1 MYALEVKGLTKKYS
15 TFTLENVEF
24 SVDKGK
30 ITGLIGRNGAGKS
43 TTLKGILNLIKT
55 NGSVRYFD
63 EDFFC
68 NEGTIKQRIGYVNG
82 GFEYYRL
89 KPLFAITKTV
99 SSFYTNW
106 NDELYRKYMN
116 LFKLD
121 ERKKVSEL
129 SEGMK
134 VKYSI
139 TLALSHN
146 AEILIMDEPT
156 SGLDPLSREE
166 FCDIILDLNK
176 NQGITVLFSTHIT
189 SDLMRI
195 ADDVIYISGGK
206 VIMQEQLER
215 VLNKY
220 HVINFAT
227 EDEAKNY
234 NGLIGLKRVK
244 SGFAA
249 LTELQSDKT
258 KKASLDDIMIHF
270 EVERG
275 GTYA

>member
-1 MYALEVKGLTKKYS
+1 MKALEVKGLTKKYPS
-15 TFTLENVEF
+15 FTLENVEF
-24 SVDKGK
+24 SVDKGN

-43 TTLKGILNLIKT
+43 TTLKGILNLINAEGTVK
-55 NGSVRYFD
+55 YFG
-63 EDFFC
+63 EDFFGS
-68 NEGTIKQRIGYVNG
+68 EADIKQRIGYVSG

-89 KPLFAITKTV
+89 KSLSAITKTV

-106 NDELYRKYMN
+106 SDELYRKYMK

-146 AEILIMDEPT
+146 AELLIMDEPT

-166 FCDIILDLNK
+166 FCDIILDLSK
-176 NQGITVLFSTHIT
+176 NHGKTVLFSTHIT
-189 SDLMRI
+189 SDLMRV
-195 ADDVIYISGGK
+195 ADDVIYISDGK
-206 VIMQEQLER
+206 VIMQEKLDTL
-215 VLNKY
+215 LNKY

-227 EDEAKNY
+227 EDEAKKY
-234 NGLIGLKRVK
+234 SVLIGLKRVK
-244 SGFAA
+244 NGFAA
-249 LTELQSDKT
+249 LSEVPGDKGQ
-258 KKASLDDIMIHF
+258 KATLDDIMIHF

-275 GTYA
+275 GTYV